1 VPNVNLQAIR
11 QVGQF
16 AVRIYALVKRLEL
29 VFVNV
34 ISCKTQ
40 PLNGGYIYELKIAE
54 EGQGAKSPMYDAVV
68 WGILG
73 TTRWELR
80 SFNPAK

>member
-1 VPNVNLQAIR
+1 
-11 QVGQF
+11 
-16 AVRIYALVKRLEL
+16 VRIYALVKRLEL

-40 PLNGGYIYELKIAE
+40 PLNGGYIYELKIAV
-54 EGQGAKSPMYDAVV
+54 EGPGAKSPRYDAVV